1 MPKSIAHQ
9 KGLIRAAS
17 WLLFLAFFA
26 GACGSANDGPQRA
39 REIVSVAVLGRL
51 SGEDAAIGA
60 SVERGVQLAVD
71 EYNAHR
77 DSTYKAQISRADGQ
91 GSPEGTTAAVEAIKA
106 DERIIGVI
114 GPFHAAD
121 AAVAGPILEEA
132 QIPFLL
138 PSVPSNEV
146 PDGEWKAFRR
156 LTASSHREGAV
167 LAEEAMKLSPEAL
180 AIFHDASPSGGA
192 FAQGAQEAADKAQRG
207 VARNEAV
214 GQRADLKALATS
226 VTGAPPGA
234 VLFGGSGRAAQFFT
248 ALRAAGFQ
256 GQLLGSH
263 EVRADPDSA
272 GVAPPF
278 LSAAPEAFTGDPA
291 LRAFTAKHKKK
302 YRDDVQPFEVEAY
315 EGTLMLLESIQEVL
329 PRPRDIVDFLRLN
342 PGFLGDSKSYEYE
355 PTGELKNA
363 PVWLYELRD
372 GAWRYSRRSDAEAR
386 RRPGG

>member
-1 MPKSIAHQ
+1 MRESFERPKR
-9 KGLIRAAS
+9 LIRTAS
-17 WLLFLAFFA
+17 CLLIVAFLFA
-26 GACGSANDGPQRA
+26 SCGSANEGPQRA

-71 EYNAHR
+71 EYNRHP
-77 DSTYKAQISRADGQ
+77 DSTYKAQISKADGQ
-91 GSPEGTTAAVEAIKA
+91 GSPEGTTQAVEAIKA

-114 GPFHAAD
+114 GPFHAPD
-121 AAVAGPILEEA
+121 AAIAGPMLEEG

-156 LTASSHREGAV
+156 LTASSHREGWL
-167 LAEEAMKLSPEAL
+167 LAEQAMNLSPEAL
-180 AIFHDASPSGGA
+180 AIFHDGSPSGAA
-192 FAQGAQEAADKAQRG
+192 FAQGAQESADKAKRG

-214 GQRADLKALATS
+214 GQRADLKALSAA
-226 VTGAPPGA
+226 VTGTPPGA

-248 ALRAAGFQ
+248 ALRTAGFQ

-263 EVRADPDSA
+263 EVRADPASA
-272 GVAPPF
+272 AVAAPF
-278 LSAAPEAFTGDPA
+278 ISAAPEAFTGDPA
-291 LRAFTAKHKKK
+291 LRAFAAKHKRK
-302 YRDDVQPFEVEAY
+302 YRDDVQPYEVEAF

-329 PRPRDIVDFLRLN
+329 PRPKDIVEFLRLN

-363 PVWLYELRD
+363 PVWLFEVRD